1 MPTEVLSPVLRQK
14 FFGNDGNPL
23 NGGKLFTYIA
33 GTTTK
38 QGTFRDANGAGA
50 NTNPVILDY
59 RGEADVWI
67 PPNVGFKFVLAP
79 ANDTDP
85 PTNPLWTVDNVT
97 NAQLLTLYGG
107 TDTGVVNAYVLTF
120 AASFTAYTD
129 GIIIY
134 FTPANTNTGAS
145 TLNVNGLGVVPIV
158 NQDGSVLLGGQIVAN
173 QIVQVMYKGGNFLL
187 LTYAISQGT
196 FAPVWTGFSVA
207 PVGNM
212 TFQQTGRVV
221 TLRWGG
227 GQGTS
232 NATSMT
238 IQNLPIEIRPNS
250 LGAFFGITATALIDN
265 GALKLGAV
273 GFTGLGVIQFTLGA
287 VPITTGFT
295 AAGTKGLDQNWSM
308 TYARS

>member
-38 QGTFRDANGAGA
+38 QGTFRDANGVGS

-59 RGEADVWI
+59 RGEADVWT

-85 PTNPLWTVDNVT
+85 PTNPIWTVDSVT

-107 TDTGVVNAYVLTF
+107 TDTGVANAYALTF
-120 AASFTAYTD
+120 TASFSAYTD

-145 TLNVNGLGVVPIV
+145 TLNVNGLGVLPIV
-158 NQDGSVLLGGQIVAN
+158 NQDGSVLSGGQIVAN
-173 QIVQVMYKGGNFLL
+173 QIVQVMYKSGNFLL
-187 LTYAISQGT
+187 LTYAISQGL
-196 FAPVWTGFSVA
+196 FAPAWAGFSVA
-207 PVGNM
+207 PTGNM
-212 TFQQTGRVV
+212 TYQKTGRVV
-221 TLRWGG
+221 TIRWNGG
-227 GQGTS
+227 LGTS
-232 NATSMT
+232 NATLMA
-238 IQNLPIEIRPNS
+238 INNLPFEIRPNN
-250 LGAFFGITATALIDN
+250 LGALFAAGATVVIDN
-265 GALKLGAV
+265 GIAKLGMV
-273 GFTGLGVIQFTLGA
+273 GMGGLGVLQFAVGA
-287 VPITTGFT
+287 TPSATGFT
-295 AAGTKGLDQNWSM
+295 NPGSKGLDQNWSM
-308 TYARS
+308 TYALS